1 MVSRKTDFI
10 IMAKENTKSTKQI
23 TPSDKETGTV
33 DSVNQAIEKYEES
46 NFVDTS
52 KPVWNYSLLTA
63 EDVTNYQN
71 GNNYQLYKK
80 FGSHSIQINEVW
92 GMYFCV
98 WAPNATSVSVKGNF
112 NDWKNHAFELNPR
125 WDKSGIWEGFIPHFK
140 LGEAYKY
147 HIIGYGKSKIDKGDP
162 FANFWEK
169 RPQTASITWDM
180 YYDWKDS
187 EWMKKREKNNS
198 LDAPWSVYEVHLAS
212 WQRPDKNDE
221 ESYNTYDQL
230 VEQLVPYVKE
240 LEFTHVEFMPVM
252 EHPFDGS
259 WGYQCTGF
267 FAATSRFGDPQ
278 GLMRLIDAFHHE
290 NIGVILDWVP
300 SHFPYDAHGLFM
312 FDGTHTYEYAD
323 MRKGFHPDWN
333 SYIFNYKRGE
343 VKSFL
348 ISSARYWF
356 DLFHIDGIRVDAV
369 SSMLKLDYSRKE
381 GEWEPN
387 EFGGNGNIEAI
398 EFIKDLN
405 HTIYRDFPDVQTI
418 AEEATDWPGIS
429 RPTYDDGLGFGMK
442 WMMGW
447 MHDTLDYFKM
457 DPLMRKDHQDKFTF
471 SMAYYYDEN
480 FMLPI
485 SHDEVVHGKSPML
498 YKVTGDEWQ
507 QFANLRLLYT
517 YMWTHPGAKLLF
529 MGNEFGQTN
538 EWNYKSELQWDLLQ
552 FDGHRLLKHCIK
564 DLNGLLKAESA
575 LHFNQFKKD
584 GFEWVDLNHR
594 AESIIVYKRKGEM
607 ETDDLLVILNMTP
620 VVRNDWE
627 IEVIGKPYS
636 KEIFNSDGKI
646 YWGTGD
652 VFNPEIRCKLIDKN
666 QQKYKLTVNLPPL
679 AGIVLK

>member
-1 MVSRKTDFI
+1 MATKKRDIEVKKTEIKKDKKKFPV
-10 IMAKENTKSTKQI
+10 ATNNNPVPVKQ
-23 TPSDKETGTV
+23 
-33 DSVNQAIEKYEES
+33 QKYEEL

-52 KPVWNYSLLTA
+52 KPVWNYSLLTD
-63 EDVTNYQN
+63 EDVTNYQR
-71 GNNYQLYKK
+71 GTNYQLYKK
-80 FGSHSIQINEVW
+80 FGSHSIKVNDVW

-112 NDWKNHAFELNPR
+112 NDWKNHEYELTPR

-147 HIIGYGKSKIDKGDP
+147 HIVGYAKRQLDKGDP

-169 RPQTASITWDM
+169 RPHTASITWDM
-180 YYDWKDS
+180 YYEWKDND
-187 EWMKKREKNNS
+187 WMKKRKKNNA

-221 ESYNTYDQL
+221 ESYNSYDDIR
-230 VEQLVPYVKE
+230 ERLVPYIKE
-240 LEFTHVEFMPVM
+240 TGFTHVELMPVM

-278 GLMRLIDAFHHE
+278 GLMRLIDALHQE
-290 NIGVILDWVP
+290 GIGVILDWVP

-369 SSMLKLDYSRKE
+369 SSMLKLDYSRNA

-387 EFGGNGNIEAI
+387 EFGGNGNLEAI
-398 EFIKDLN
+398 AFIKDLN
-405 HTIYRDFPDVQTI
+405 ATIFRDFPDVQTI
-418 AEEATDWPGIS
+418 AEEATDWPGVS
-429 RPTYDDGLGFGMK
+429 KPTWQDGLGFGMK

-447 MHDTLDYFKM
+447 MHDTLDYFKT
-457 DPLMRKDHQDKFTF
+457 DPLLRQFQQDKFSF
-471 SMAYYYDEN
+471 SMMYYYDEN
-480 FMLPI
+480 FMLPF

-498 YKVTGDEWQ
+498 YKMPGDEWQ
-507 QFANLRLLYT
+507 KFANLRLMYT

-529 MGNEFGQTN
+529 MGDEFGQTA
-538 EWNYKSELQWDLLQ
+538 EWNYKSELQWELLQ
-552 FDGHRLLKHCIK
+552 FDCHRLLKDCVGE
-564 DLNGLLKAESA
+564 LNRLLKSEPA
-575 LHFNQFKKD
+575 LYQNQFNMD

-594 AESIIVYKRKGEM
+594 AESVMVFKRKGKKK
-607 ETDDLLVILNMTP
+607 TDDLLVILNMTP

-627 IEVIGKPYS
+627 IYVSGKLY
-636 KEIFNSDGKI
+636 KQEIFNSDKTI
-646 YWGTGD
+646 YWGTGN
-652 VFNPEIRCKLIDKN
+652 VFNPEIRSELVDKG
-666 QQKYKLTVNLPPL
+666 QKKYRVTVNLPAL
-679 AGIVLK
+679 GGIILK